1 MQTHTLSLGRNIP
14 DAGTVTEQMWQEFL
28 KETVCLFLD
37 CCTITD
43 GVGIWKGEVEQTKI
57 ISVTVDERSIASVAI
72 LDNLKAVGDAWKT
85 QFRQECVCLLYTSPS
100 PRDKRQSRMP
110 SSA

>member
-28 KETVCLFLD
+28 RETVCLFLD

-72 LDNLKAVGDAWKT
+72 LENLKAVGDAWKT
-85 QFRQECVCLLYTSPS
+85 QFRQECVMLTST
-100 PRDKRQSRMP
+100 QI
-110 SSA
+110 AEVVFA

>member
-28 KETVCLFLD
+28 RETVCLFLD

-43 GVGIWKGEVEQTKI
+43 GIGIWKGEVEQTKI
-57 ISVTVDERSIASVAI
+57 ISVTFDERSIASVAI
-72 LDNLKAVGDAWKT
+72 LDNPSGVRYAHHD
-85 QFRQECVCLLYTSPS
+85 TSCR
-100 PRDKRQSRMP
+100 PRVRLIL
-110 SSA
+110 

>member
-43 GVGIWKGEVEQTKI
+43 GIGIWKGEVEQTKI

-85 QFRQECVCLLYTSPS
+85 QFRQECVMLTST
-100 PRDKRQSRMP
+100 QI
-110 SSA
+110 AEVVFA

>member
-28 KETVCLFLD
+28 KETVCVFLD

-43 GVGIWKGEVEQTKI
+43 GIGIWKGEVEQTKI

-85 QFRQECVCLLYTSPS
+85 QFRQECVMLTTTQVADLVF
-100 PRDKRQSRMP
+100 
-110 SSA
+110 A

>member
-28 KETVCLFLD
+28 KETVCVFLD

-85 QFRQECVCLLYTSPS
+85 QFRQECVMLTTTQVADLVF
-100 PRDKRQSRMP
+100 
-110 SSA
+110 A

>member
-85 QFRQECVCLLYTSPS
+85 QFRQECVLLTST
-100 PRDKRQSRMP
+100 QI
-110 SSA
+110 AEVVFA

>member
-85 QFRQECVCLLYTSPS
+85 QFRQECVMLTST
-100 PRDKRQSRMP
+100 QI
-110 SSA
+110 AEVVFA

>member
-1 MQTHTLSLGRNIP
+1 
-14 DAGTVTEQMWQEFL
+14 MWQEFL

-85 QFRQECVCLLYTSPS
+85 QFRQECVMLTST
-100 PRDKRQSRMP
+100 QI
-110 SSA
+110 AEVVFA

>member
-28 KETVCLFLD
+28 RETVCLFLD

-43 GVGIWKGEVEQTKI
+43 GIGIWKGEVEQTKI

-85 QFRQECVCLLYTSPS
+85 QFRQECVMLTST
-100 PRDKRQSRMP
+100 QI
-110 SSA
+110 AEVVFA

>member
-43 GVGIWKGEVEQTKI
+43 GIGIWKGEVEQTKI
-57 ISVTVDERSIASVAI
+57 ISVTVDERSIATLAI

-85 QFRQECVCLLYTSPS
+85 QFRQECVMLTTTQVADLVF
-100 PRDKRQSRMP
+100 
-110 SSA
+110 A

>member
-43 GVGIWKGEVEQTKI
+43 GIGIWKGEVEQTKI

-72 LDNLKAVGDAWKT
+72 LENLKAVGDAWKT
-85 QFRQECVCLLYTSPS
+85 QFRQECVMLTST
-100 PRDKRQSRMP
+100 QI
-110 SSA
+110 AEVVFA

>member
-28 KETVCLFLD
+28 KETVCVFLD

-43 GVGIWKGEVEQTKI
+43 GGGIWKGEVEQTKI

-85 QFRQECVCLLYTSPS
+85 QFRQECVMLTTTQVADLVF
-100 PRDKRQSRMP
+100 
-110 SSA
+110 A

>member
-1 MQTHTLSLGRNIP
+1 MQTHTLSLGMNIP

-28 KETVCLFLD
+28 RETVCLFLD

-43 GVGIWKGEVEQTKI
+43 GIGIWKGEVEQTKI

-85 QFRQECVCLLYTSPS
+85 QFRQECVMLTST
-100 PRDKRQSRMP
+100 QI
-110 SSA
+110 AEVVFA

>member
-85 QFRQECVCLLYTSPS
+85 QFRQECVMLTTTQVADLVF
-100 PRDKRQSRMP
+100 
-110 SSA
+110 A

>member
-28 KETVCLFLD
+28 RETVCVFLD

-85 QFRQECVCLLYTSPS
+85 QFRQECVMLTST
-100 PRDKRQSRMP
+100 QI
-110 SSA
+110 AEVVFA

>member
-28 KETVCLFLD
+28 RETVCLFMD

-43 GVGIWKGEVEQTKI
+43 GIGIWKGEVEQTKI

-85 QFRQECVCLLYTSPS
+85 QFRQECVMLTTTQVADLVF
-100 PRDKRQSRMP
+100 
-110 SSA
+110 A

>member
-28 KETVCLFLD
+28 RETVCLFLD

-85 QFRQECVCLLYTSPS
+85 QFRQECVMLTSTQIA
-100 PRDKRQSRMP
+100 DVVF
-110 SSA
+110 A

>member
-43 GVGIWKGEVEQTKI
+43 GIGIWKGEVEQTKI

-85 QFRQECVCLLYTSPS
+85 QFRQECVMLTTTQVADLVF
-100 PRDKRQSRMP
+100 
-110 SSA
+110 A